1 MEAALGPLLC
11 LQSMPLGGG
20 RGVFAKDDVGIIR
33 PGTLLCRE
41 QALITM
47 PTDRQEQ
54 VSVQT
59 GTWASWQ
66 LYQRYSRSLRTLSAL
81 PIFELEPILVD
92 ILLVGAMLLLA
103 ATAPLHPTTLADL
116 QPDMLSEL
124 RAQHQQDVAS
134 LQALLE
140 GGASAAS
147 ADSVGPNQPLTA
159 DSLLR
164 LMLVLRFN
172 AHYRWGF

>member
-1 MEAALGPLLC
+1 
-11 LQSMPLGGG
+11 
-20 RGVFAKDDVGIIR
+20 
-33 PGTLLCRE
+33 
-41 QALITM
+41 M

-54 VSVQT
+54 EH
-59 GTWASWQ
+59 
-66 LYQRYSRSLRTLSAL
+66 LHLAL
-81 PIFELEPILVD
+81 ARAIISHPERD
-92 ILLVGAMLLLA
+92 RLLA